1 MAVTDARTE
10 GGDAQPKVSL
20 LYNPALRS
28 YAYQAITIL
37 VILWAVWYAWTNA
50 AANLARAN
58 MTAGFGFL
66 NSRAGFDIAQ
76 TLISYSSDST
86 YLRALEVGLINT
98 LVVAFFGIITATIV
112 GLLIGIGRLSPN
124 WLVARLCTVYVEIF
138 RNIPPLL
145 VIFFWYLGVLALLP
159 TIRSIFQ
166 GLKENPDS
174 VPSFFISNR
183 GVYFPAPIFGEG
195 FGYVVAILAIG
206 IVAAVLFTVWANRQ
220 QLRTGRRPPVLI
232 VNLALIVALPIV
244 VFLGLGAPLSFDY
257 PVPGSFNMRGGMVV
271 GPEFMALY
279 LALSLYTASF
289 IAEIVRAGIRGVSKG
304 QSEASYALGL
314 RPGLTT
320 RLVVLPQALRI
331 IIPPLTSQYLNLI
344 KNSSL
349 AVAVGYADLVA
360 VGGTILNQSGKSIE
374 IIAIWMLI
382 YVSIS
387 LITSLFMNWFN
398 AKMALVER

>member
-1 MAVTDARTE
+1 MALADARTGSGE
-10 GGDAQPKVSL
+10 PPKVSL

-28 YAYQAITIL
+28 VIYQVVTVV
-37 VILWAVWYAWTNA
+37 VIVSAVWYAWSNVVQ
-50 AANLARAN
+50 NLARAN

-86 YLRALEVGLINT
+86 YFRALQVGLVNT
-98 LVVAFFGIITATIV
+98 LVIAAAGIITATIV
-112 GLLIGIGRLSPN
+112 GLLVGIGRLSHN

-159 TIRSIFQ
+159 SIRSIFQ
-166 GLKENPDS
+166 S
-174 VPSFFISNR
+174 VKDDPGSIFFVSNR
-183 GVYFPAPIFGEG
+183 GLYLPAPVFGEG
-195 FGYVVAILAIG
+195 FGVVLIALAVGVVAAI
-206 IVAAVLFTVWANRQ
+206 AFTIWANARQ
-220 QLRTGRRPPVLI
+220 RATGLRPPVLWI
-232 VNLALIVALPIV
+232 NLALILLLPLG
-244 VFLGLGAPLSFDY
+244 VFIIMGQPLTLDY
-257 PVPGSFNMRGGMVV
+257 AIPGSFNMKGGMVI
-271 GPEFMALY
+271 GPEFLALY

-314 RPGLTT
+314 RPGQAT

-374 IIAIWMLI
+374 IISIWMLI

>member
-1 MAVTDARTE
+1 MAVTDART
-10 GGDAQPKVSL
+10 GGETEPKVSL

-76 TLISYSSDST
+76 TLISYTSDST
-86 YLRALEVGLINT
+86 YFRALEVGLINT

-112 GLLIGIGRLSPN
+112 GLLIGIGRLSHN
-124 WLVARLCTVYVEIF
+124 WLIARLCTVYVEIF

-159 TIRSIFQ
+159 TIRGILLA
-166 GLKENPDS
+166 LKETPDS

-183 GVYFPAPIFGEG
+183 GIYMPAPIFGEG
-195 FGYVVAILAIG
+195 FGFVVAAFIVGVIGAI
-206 IVAAVLFTVWANRQ
+206 AFTMWANRQ
-220 QLRTGRRPPVLI
+220 QLKTGRRPPVLL
-232 VNLALIVALPIV
+232 VNLALIVAFPIL
-244 VFLGLGAPLSFDY
+244 VFLALGLPLSFDY
-257 PVPGSFNMRGGMVV
+257 PTPGGFNMKGGMVI
-271 GPEFMALY
+271 GPEFLALY

-304 QSEASYALGL
+304 QSEASYALGF